1 MKNVKGKYGALSAI
15 LSILGL
21 MLFYMST
28 FSGNGVIGTYFFVGI
43 ATWIAS
49 FIVGIKAIKSKE
61 IGSLK
66 YIGMGIISLIIIGYV
81 LLIFI
86 VGVGGFGA

>member
-1 MKNVKGKYGALSAI
+1 MG
-15 LSILGL
+15 
-21 MLFYMST
+21 
-28 FSGNGVIGTYFFVGI
+28 
-43 ATWIAS
+43 IAS